1 MNSIRGK
8 WALITGATS
17 GFGKA
22 TAELLAKNGCNLI
35 ITGRRTE
42 RLEVLSNL
50 LEEKYGVHILFYA
63 FDVRALNQ
71 CVEMAN
77 DLISREIC
85 PDILINNAGLAAG
98 KSKIYEG
105 LVSDWEKM
113 IDTNIKGL

>member
-17 GFGKA
+17 GFGRA
-22 TAELLAKNGCNLI
+22 TAELFAKEGCNLI

-42 RLEVLSNL
+42 KLETFSNIL
-50 LEEKYGVHILFYA
+50 KEKYGVHVLPYS
-63 FDVRALNQ
+63 FDVRDLKL

-77 DLISREIC
+77 DLVSREIV
-85 PDILINNAGLAAG
+85 PDILINNAGLASG

-105 LVSDWEKM
+105 LISDW
-113 IDTNIKGL
+113 